1 MQKLTKYFLI
11 FHTAMLLITGFG
23 IWIII
28 KLFFPVMMVR
38 GYFIIPLF
46 FYLLGII
53 FILRFSKT
61 PLDKPANIV
70 NVYML
75 MRMIKIFVSFV
86 VILIYWM
93 VHKENIRNFAIIF
106 IFFYIINLIWET
118 YIYLRMEKYIKYKK
132 DQKKPPRERIDQ

>member
-75 MRMIKIFVSFV
+75 MRMIKIFVSFA

>member
-1 MQKLTKYFLI
+1 
-11 FHTAMLLITGFG
+11 
-23 IWIII
+23 
-28 KLFFPVMMVR
+28 MVR
-38 GYFIIPLF
+38 GYFIIPPLF

-75 MRMIKIFVSFV
+75 MRMIKIFVSFA

-106 IFFYIINLIWET
+106 IFFLYYQPDLGDLHLPENGEVYQI
-118 YIYLRMEKYIKYKK
+118 
-132 DQKKPPRERIDQ
+132 

>member
-28 KLFFPVMMVR
+28 KLFFPGMMVK

-75 MRMIKIFVSFV
+75 MRMIKIFVSFA

>member
-28 KLFFPVMMVR
+28 KLFFPVIMVR

-75 MRMIKIFVSFV
+75 MRMIKIFVSFA

>member
-28 KLFFPVMMVR
+28 KLFFPEMMVK

-75 MRMIKIFVSFV
+75 MRMIKIFVSFA

>member
-1 MQKLTKYFLI
+1 
-11 FHTAMLLITGFG
+11 MLLITGFG

-75 MRMIKIFVSFV
+75 MRMIKIFVSFA